1 MTLHL
6 PISPDLSHGF
16 NAATPWTYLSLL
28 MKMIPIYKYV
38 EYFRVIIK
46 TKKSLETP
54 PMGPLVAAPMYVG
67 HFAVFV
73 SPYISTYSVF
83 TFLSSIIAVH
93 GAILPPL
100 AIKFAAYNRST

>member
-6 PISPDLSHGF
+6 PISPDLSLGF
-16 NAATPWTYLSLL
+16 NVAIPGTYLSLL
-28 MKMIPIYKYV
+28 MKMIPIYRYI
-38 EYFRVIIK
+38 EYFRVTIK

-54 PMGPLVAAPMYVG
+54 PMGPLVAAPMYAG

-73 SPYISTYSVF
+73 SPYISTYDVF
-83 TFLSSIIAVH
+83 TLLSSIIAVH

-100 AIKFAAYNRST
+100 AIKFAAYNRAS